1 MNYMKELSCSTNSIL
16 SVRFPSCTQLKIGP
30 FGPFFVFRENFICKE
45 NLVIFVCTL
54 KQGMLK

>member
-1 MNYMKELSCSTNSIL
+1 MKELSCSTNSIL